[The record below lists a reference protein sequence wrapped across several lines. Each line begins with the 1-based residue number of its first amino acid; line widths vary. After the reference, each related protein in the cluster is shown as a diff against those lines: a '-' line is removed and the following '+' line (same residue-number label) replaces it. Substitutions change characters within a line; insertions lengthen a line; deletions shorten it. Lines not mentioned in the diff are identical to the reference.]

1 MDLNGN
7 RMASYPSCTM
17 PRLNAVTLH
26 QAATSSRDPGIVNSG
41 SMTARQIRS
50 PGAWSKFLEQNYI
63 YILYMYMYI
72 CIFMCIYIYVC
83 IYMYLYIYMY
93 VCMHACMYVCMCVCM
108 YVCMYVRMYV
118 CIDGCMD
125 VCMDVCMYAYRQIY
139 IYR

>member
-63 YILYMYMYI
+63 YTYLY
-72 CIFMCIYIYVC
+72 IFIYYIYV
-83 IYMYLYIYMY
+83 YVYVYIY
-93 VCMHACMYVCMCVCM
+93 V
-108 YVCMYVRMYV
+108 
-118 CIDGCMD
+118 
-125 VCMDVCMYAYRQIY
+125 
-139 IYR
+139 

>member
-63 YILYMYMYI
+63 YIHIYIYLLYICICICVYLCIIYIYIYLYYIYMYMYM
-72 CIFMCIYIYVC
+72 CIFMYIYILYIYV
-83 IYMYLYIYMY
+83 YVYVYVYIY
-93 VCMHACMYVCMCVCM
+93 V
-108 YVCMYVRMYV
+108 
-118 CIDGCMD
+118 
-125 VCMDVCMYAYRQIY
+125 
-139 IYR
+139 